1 MNTDF
6 ISKISRQQSES
17 NSPTAPCSRLPTGS
31 TLSWTMIGE
40 FDRLVN
46 SKITKNYPNMFW
58 SLSFSVGWEMMRNIP
73 VFFQVRKFWKCF
85 SQVISG
91 RSRKNVK
98 PCGQMN
104 FSWGH
109 SFVEN
114 FKLILMSYLWQR
126 KNDVTA
132 SYDVTKYGSTEKR
145 EIVQK
150 RYFAP
155 ISAPIELKTSYY
167 MYFGMRNPFLMFIWV

>member
-1 MNTDF
+1 
-6 ISKISRQQSES
+6 
-17 NSPTAPCSRLPTGS
+17 
-31 TLSWTMIGE
+31 MIE
-40 FDRLVN
+40 
-46 SKITKNYPNMFW
+46 I
-58 SLSFSVGWEMMRNIP
+58 
-73 VFFQVRKFWKCF
+73 FFQYVENANAQFEYAEINSVYEFFNRISECLEFWWNLKM
-85 SQVISG
+85 G
-91 RSRKNVK
+91 
-98 PCGQMN
+98 
-104 FSWGH
+104 
-109 SFVEN
+109 FVEN

-126 KNDVTA
+126 KNDVTE

>member
-1 MNTDF
+1 M
-6 ISKISRQQSES
+6 
-17 NSPTAPCSRLPTGS
+17 
-31 TLSWTMIGE
+31 
-40 FDRLVN
+40 
-46 SKITKNYPNMFW
+46 
-58 SLSFSVGWEMMRNIP
+58 NIP
-73 VFFQVRKFWKCF
+73 PVIRELGQLEQDDYFIYQAVRVRTWRF
-85 SQVISG
+85 SLG
-91 RSRKNVK
+91 T
-98 PCGQMN
+98 GQAS

>member
-1 MNTDF
+1 MRHQIILKRNNNITDDMQIIYQTVRVRAWRF
-6 ISKISRQQSES
+6 S
-17 NSPTAPCSRLPTGS
+17 LGTGQAS
-31 TLSWTMIGE
+31 
-40 FDRLVN
+40 
-46 SKITKNYPNMFW
+46 
-58 SLSFSVGWEMMRNIP
+58 
-73 VFFQVRKFWKCF
+73 
-85 SQVISG
+85 
-91 RSRKNVK
+91 
-98 PCGQMN
+98 

-126 KNDVTA
+126 KNDVTE